1 MNNILILMAGEGTRM
16 THTNIPKPFIE
27 FNHVPLF
34 HYCSESFNRKD
45 KNNHLISNCEDLKKQ
60 QKFTIKMHDGEVV
73 ANFNE
78 VSKNNNLVSK
88 KVDNQPNFFD
98 LIEK

>member
-45 KNNHLISNCEDLKKQ
+45 KNNHFIVNKDKIGFGNCSNGKSINNSFVKSEAIKKLK
-60 QKFTIKMHDGEVV
+60 E
-73 ANFNE
+73 N
-78 VSKNNNLVSK
+78 
-88 KVDNQPNFFD
+88 
-98 LIEK
+98 

>member
-1 MNNILILMAGEGTRM
+1 MIEGFANTIKSCNYQQMLERG
-16 THTNIPKPFIE
+16 FA
-27 FNHVPLF
+27 VL
-34 HYCSESFNRKD
+34 KD